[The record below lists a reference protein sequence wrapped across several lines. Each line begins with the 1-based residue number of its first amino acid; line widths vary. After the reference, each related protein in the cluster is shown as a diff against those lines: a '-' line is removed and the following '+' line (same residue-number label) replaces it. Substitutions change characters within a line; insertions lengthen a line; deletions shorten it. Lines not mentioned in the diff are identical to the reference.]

1 MYLVIDAASFA
12 ATSQGDLN
20 MTIQIETRGR
30 RHYLVGDTYPVRA
43 AVKAA
48 GCKWD
53 GDARAWWTGKRE
65 TAERLVA
72 DVSSGAVKAVASY
85 AKLAD
90 GSWGVRVPGAVAAGA
105 TITVET
111 KSGSRKQET
120 IVAVL
125 STDERGSVCSI
136 KPRERKSSGRR
147 SYGSDGLRDAY
158 RHGWDGKIGSASYY
172 SSGAFDEL
180 DM

>member
-1 MYLVIDAASFA
+1 
-12 ATSQGDLN
+12 
-20 MTIQIETRGR
+20 MTIQIDTRGR

-43 AVKAA
+43 AIKDA

-53 GDARAWWTGKRE
+53 PDAKAWWTGKRE
-65 TAERLVA
+65 TAEVLA
-72 DVSSGAVKAVASY
+72 AKVSSGAVKAVASY
-85 AKLAD
+85 AKLQD

-120 IVAVL
+120 ILAVL

-136 KPRERKSSGRR
+136 KPRERAPRR
-147 SYGSDGLRDAY
+147 SQPDHGDGRSYRRGDRDYNMALRNYRATGDYYGSGLY
-158 RHGWDGKIGSASYY
+158 
-172 SSGAFDEL
+172 DEES
-180 DM
+180 